1 MNWKYTSRT
10 TAKHYHNFLTQWLKQ
25 TCKIDNTCCIN
36 KNNLSELLTCHTVVG
51 WCFLCIHTG
60 QMSCCKHYCK
70 HRQYHNHI
78 LAWNQKRVLSNDYST
93 ITRNIAAIT
102 GNNTLQWGIQW
113 GTATI
118 NEKKTVPFISY
129 DSWLSQIP
137 VIFHFPSAFNCGNK
151 ALDKQK
157 SLHTCSIHRPEL
169 ILVSVAWSY

>member
-10 TAKHYHNFLTQWLKQ
+10 TAKHNHNFLTQWLKQ
-25 TCKIDNTCCIN
+25 TCKIDNTCIN

-60 QMSCCKHYCK
+60 QMSCYNHYCK

-102 GNNTLQWGIQW
+102 GNKTLQWGIQW

-118 NEKKTVPFISY
+118 NEKRLLHSLATIHGY
-129 DSWLSQIP
+129 L
-137 VIFHFPSAFNCGNK
+137 
-151 ALDKQK
+151 K
-157 SLHTCSIHRPEL
+157 SLSSFSSLQPSTVVTRPWTNKKVCIHVQSIGQSL
-169 ILVSVAWSY
+169 SWFL